1 MDDQLST
8 SDINKYLCN
17 VKHFKGVFP
26 INKVTTI
33 QPKKEEYVTFIA
45 NLQPDNLPGN
55 HWVAVRRTN
64 EYCGFYFDSY
74 GRLPPPEIQMWLTKN
89 SSKWTYN
96 FLRIQNTKDVSACGY
111 LCIAFVK
118 NLL

>member
-8 SDINKYLCN
+8 TDINKYLCN

-26 INKVTTI
+26 INKVATI

-55 HWVAVRRTN
+55 
-64 EYCGFYFDSY
+64 
-74 GRLPPPEIQMWLTKN
+74 
-89 SSKWTYN
+89 
-96 FLRIQNTKDVSACGY
+96 
-111 LCIAFVK
+111 
-118 NLL
+118 

>member
-26 INKVTTI
+26 INKVTAI

-96 FLRIQNTKDVSACGY
+96 FLKYSEH
-111 LCIAFVK
+111 
-118 NLL
+118 